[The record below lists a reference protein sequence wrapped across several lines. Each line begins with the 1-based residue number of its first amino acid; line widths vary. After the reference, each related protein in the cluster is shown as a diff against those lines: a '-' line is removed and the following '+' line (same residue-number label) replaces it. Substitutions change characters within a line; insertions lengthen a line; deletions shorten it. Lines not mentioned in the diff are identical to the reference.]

1 MHGNDIGSIVR
12 EALNEAG
19 CDSSLIDDLDPRA
32 TVEISLK
39 DAPTIYIGY
48 ENDEEN
54 SVMIWSSLCDYHESV
69 VRAGAPRFLEEL
81 MKGVSFAVSEQLVFR
96 EAGGELQI
104 SAKIRP
110 SVLENPADMAGAIQE
125 FFDAL
130 VQFTDIAKQ

>member
-1 MHGNDIGSIVR
+1 
-12 EALNEAG
+12 
-19 CDSSLIDDLDPRA
+19 
-32 TVEISLK
+32 
-39 DAPTIYIGY
+39 
-48 ENDEEN
+48 
-54 SVMIWSSLCDYHESV
+54 
-69 VRAGAPRFLEEL
+69 
-81 MKGVSFAVSEQLVFR
+81 MKGVSFAVSEQLAFR

>member
-48 ENDEEN
+48 KNDEE
-54 SVMIWSSLCDYHESV
+54 SSIMIWSSLCDYHESV

-81 MKGVSFAVSEQLVFR
+81 MKGVSFAVNEQLVFR
-96 EAGGELQI
+96 EADGELQI
-104 SAKIRP
+104 SAEIRP
-110 SVLENPADMAGAIQE
+110 SVLEKPADMAGAIQE